1 ALDLFDA
8 ALGHH
13 RPVLVPAHLDTPDPH
28 PGSSTVPPLY
38 RGLVGSRT
46 RRTRPVSATTGPSPL
61 HTRLDGHGPAERHEI
76 LLSLVRSHAA
86 LVLGRNDPDT
96 VHPGAHFR
104 GLGFDSLTAVE
115 LRNRLNAATG
125 LRLSTT
131 LVFDHPTPDELARH
145 VGEQV
150 LGGGEAARVAPV
162 LAELDRLEAALS
174 GGEAARV
181 APVLAELDRLEAAL
195 S

>member
-1 ALDLFDA
+1 AAFVLFSSVAGLLGSPGQGNYAAANAFLDALAHHRRDSGLPAVSLAWGLWEQSSGMTGHLDQADRARLARLGISPLTTGQALDLFDA

-86 LVLGRNDPDT
+86 LVLGRNDPD
-96 VHPGAHFR
+96 
-104 GLGFDSLTAVE
+104 
-115 LRNRLNAATG
+115 
-125 LRLSTT
+125 
-131 LVFDHPTPDELARH
+131 
-145 VGEQV
+145 
-150 LGGGEAARVAPV
+150 
-162 LAELDRLEAALS
+162 
-174 GGEAARV
+174 
-181 APVLAELDRLEAAL
+181 
-195 S
+195 